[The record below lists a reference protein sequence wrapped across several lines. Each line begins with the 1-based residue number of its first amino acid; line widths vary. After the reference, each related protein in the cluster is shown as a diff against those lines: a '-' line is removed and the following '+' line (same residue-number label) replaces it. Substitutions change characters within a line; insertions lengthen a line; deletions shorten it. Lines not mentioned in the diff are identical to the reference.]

1 MKTLKTLV
9 AVAMLALA
17 TLAQAQIVV
26 KTDAGDF
33 KLRLIGRTNLDMG
46 TYLTDHLDNRN
57 GVSLND
63 TRLGVQATFD
73 DVWSAKIEI
82 RYSEKA
88 ISFRDLWIG
97 YKINDKNSLKAGN
110 FFQPFGSKILGLN
123 YRFVENA
130 SADNAFCPNRK
141 MGLAWSY
148 VSDPFNLTAGIFT
161 DGDVDGKNMDQ
172 GYSLT
177 AKAIA
182 RPIIDD
188 KTILH
193 IGAAPMFTK
202 SPNSVTFKGTM
213 PTTIA
218 SHSFI
223 TTPKMETD
231 NVFRSEI
238 EAIFISGKF
247 YAEARYLMAKT
258 SCDNEDNDIFG
269 QGFFAQASFLLKGDQ
284 QKYNKS
290 TGLAA
295 PPAPK
300 SLEVL
305 ARVSHVD
312 LDIYGKMTDVT
323 IGLNYYFNKN
333 VNVKANYVACAV
345 KDADTHHLA
354 QMRLQFSF

>member
-9 AVAMLALA
+9 ATALLAFA
-17 TLAQAQIVV
+17 TLSQAQVTV
-26 KTDAGDF
+26 KTQAGDF
-33 KLRLIGRTNLDMG
+33 SLRLIGRTNLDMG
-46 TYLTDHLDNRN
+46 TYLTDHLYNRN

-73 DVWSAKIEI
+73 EKWSAKIEV
-82 RYSEKA
+82 RYSEKT

-110 FFQPFGSKILGLN
+110 FFQPYGSKILGLN

-148 VSDPFNLTAGIFT
+148 VSDPFNMTAGLFT
-161 DGDVDGKNMDQ
+161 DGDVDAKKMDQ

-182 RPIIDD
+182 RPIFDET
-188 KTILH
+188 TILH
-193 IGAAPMFTK
+193 IGVAPMFTK
-202 SPNSVTFKGTM
+202 SPNAVTFKGTM

-223 TTPKMETD
+223 ATPAMATD

-247 YAEARYLMAKT
+247 YAEARYLMAKANCEN
-258 SCDNEDNDIFG
+258 SDEDTFG
-269 QGFFAQASFLLKGDQ
+269 QGLFAQASFLLKGDQ
-284 QKYNKS
+284 QKYNKT
-290 TGLAA
+290 TGLAI

-312 LDIYGKMTDVT
+312 LDQYGKMTDVT
-323 IGLNYYFNKN
+323 IGLNYYFNKH